1 MSDVVVRDSGSG
13 PPDLSVGGGGA
24 GGDGT
29 DAAST
34 SVSLSH
40 IA

>member
-13 PPDLSVGGGGA
+13 PPDLSVGGG
-24 GGDGT
+24 DGT

-34 SVSLSH
+34 SVSLSD